1 MRRILVID
9 DDDQTR
15 RMLRQ
20 ALERAGYEV
29 TEARDGREG
38 VQRYHTSPVDL
49 ILTDVMMPGTEGIET
64 IFALQHEVAP
74 VKIIAMS
81 GGGYMGD
88 LTFLQLAERA
98 GACRTFEKP
107 FALRELLDAVHEVL
121 AANG

>member
-29 TEARDGREG
+29 IEARDGREG
-38 VQRYHTSPVDL
+38 VQRYHTSSADL
-49 ILTDVMMPGTEGIET
+49 ILTDVMMPGKEGIEA
-64 IFALQHEVAP
+64 IFALQHEATP

-88 LTFLQLAERA
+88 LTFLQIAERV
-98 GACRTFEKP
+98 GARRTFEKP
-107 FALRELLDAVHEVL
+107 FELRELLEAIREVL
-121 AANG
+121 AEE